1 MFLPMFVSQAKDLF
15 AITEDRAL
23 HRITEGGWGE
33 IHSLAQPHVKGSMG
47 QEGEMGMMQAMV
59 TTVVG
64 SKAYASFATGQPG
77 HTFTATVPKS
87 AGSHITISLL
97 SSLRLSG
104 GNRLQHLRRASR
116 WSTSFS
122 ACGQIE

>member
-23 HRITEGGWGE
+23 HRITEGGE

-122 ACGQIE
+122 ACGQTE